1 LIHTVAL
8 GEFDI
13 IARYFNREG
22 LAAASTHAGVSLGIG
37 DDCALISVAPTEELA
52 LSMDVL
58 VEGVHFPQ
66 GAPADEVAR
75 RALAVNL
82 SDLAAMG
89 ALPLGF
95 TLGLTLPHADEN
107 WLAAFSAGLR
117 ESALHYGCPLLGGNL
132 TRGPLQIA
140 IQVQGIVP
148 RGCAILR
155 SGARAGDL
163 IYVSGRFGAAGLA
176 LRWLLGELV
185 VDAPLRE
192 RLARAYYRPEPRLK
206 LGRALVG
213 RASAAQDVSDG
224 LLADLGHLLRASGV
238 GGRVHAAQIPVAPE
252 LSALLPASEALALAC
267 GAGDDYE
274 LVFTLPPLCATEVSE
289 LAAAGGV
296 RLSCIGEV
304 VSGAGVTLVDAEG
317 EVLAQAQRGFEH
329 FSGGE
334 GPAS

>member
-1 LIHTVAL
+1 VAL

-22 LAAASTHAGVSLGIG
+22 LAAAPTHAGVSLGIG
-37 DDCALISVAPTEELA
+37 DDCALIHIAPTDELA

-58 VEGVHFPQ
+58 VEDVHFPH

-89 ALPLGF
+89 ATPLGF
-95 TLGLTLPHADEN
+95 TLGLTLPRAEES
-107 WLAAFSAGLR
+107 WLAAFSEGLR
-117 ESALHYGCPLLGGNL
+117 DSAQKYGCPLLGGNL

-140 IQVQGIVP
+140 IQVQGTVP

-155 SGARAGDL
+155 SGAHPGDL
-163 IYVSGRFGAAGLA
+163 IYVSGRLGAAGLA
-176 LRWLLGELV
+176 LRWLLGQMPA
-185 VDAPLRE
+185 DAPLRE
-192 RLARAYYRPEPRLK
+192 RLSRAYYRPEPRLR

-238 GGRVHAAQIPVAPE
+238 GARVYAAHIPVAPE
-252 LSALLPASEALALAC
+252 LSALLPASEALDLAC

-296 RLSCIGEV
+296 YLSCIGEV
-304 VSGAGVTLVDAEG
+304 VSGSGVKLMG
-317 EVLAQAQRGFEH
+317 ENGELLPLLRQGFEH
-329 FSGGE
+329 FSGE
-334 GPAS
+334 GA

>member
-1 LIHTVAL
+1 MAL

-13 IARYFNREG
+13 IARYFNRDG
-22 LAAASTHAGVSLGIG
+22 LAATPAHTGVSLGIG
-37 DDCALISVAPTEELA
+37 DDCALLRVAPTDELA

-58 VEGVHFPQ
+58 VEGVHFLQ

-95 TLGLTLPHADEN
+95 MLGLTLPGVDEH
-107 WLAAFSAGLR
+107 WLAGFSEGLR

-140 IQVQGIVP
+140 IQVQGTVP

-155 SGARAGDL
+155 SGARPGDL

-176 LRWLLGELV
+176 LRWLLGEFAA
-185 VDAPLRE
+185 DAPLKE
-192 RLARAYYRPEPRLK
+192 QLARAYYRPEPRLR

-238 GGRVHAAQIPVAPE
+238 GARVYAARIPVAPA
-252 LSALLPASEALALAC
+252 LSACLSAPEALALAA

-274 LVFTLPPLCATEVSE
+274 LVFTLPPLCASEVRE
-289 LAAAGGV
+289 LAAAGEV
-296 RLSCIGEV
+296 PLTCIGEV
-304 VSGAGVTLVDAEG
+304 LPGEGLTLVDEHG
-317 EVLAQAQRGFEH
+317 HVLPQTRRGF
-329 FSGGE
+329 
-334 GPAS
+334 